1 MANSVYFSPRIID
14 TVSSLPAQDRMAVSN
29 ALSME
34 FILGIDPTDTLTPM
48 QNIIYNMIK
57 FYVRQDASRMADTF
71 SSATAPSFSP
81 GRCAFG

>member
-1 MANSVYFSPRIID
+1 MATPVYFSPRVID
-14 TVSSLPAQDRMAVSN
+14 TVSSLPEQDRIPVSN

-34 FILGIDPTDTLTPM
+34 FILGIDPTDTLTPI

-57 FYVRQDASRMADTF
+57 SYVRHDAARMQSDI
-71 SSATAPSFSP
+71 SMSAPASLSP